1 MSFFFDPDETV
12 FFNDDLAHG
21 TPTLY
26 ATNMSALLVTIISV
40 ALFLYHMEPVGLFTL
55 WEQALAEGNLKTLL
69 ERLVGAS
76 GGAKEEPVLP
86 VVVPFENKY
95 LSQLSALSPVHLDKT
110 TLDNLANNFV
120 MEYTPNGN
128 VIMFYDVVRETFT
141 YYADNSIPYR
151 YLQVLARKYVCTF
164 KCPSLYKHTIEPVGG
179 EASSAPVT
187 PITPVTP
194 LTPLTPLEPIAPATP
209 VTKPSVYAKLKPY
222 NTTVPQKKVE
232 DAVVKKPI
240 TNRYTCS
247 GKINNM
253 GFLKKVPRT
262 LVDKNYS
269 MSFADFKKQQAK
281 LGANPSDSVS

>member
-1 MSFFFDPDETV
+1 MSFFFDPDETA

-95 LSQLSALSPVHLDKT
+95 LAQLSALSPVHLDKT
-110 TLDNLANNFV
+110 ALDNLANNFV

-164 KCPSLYKHTIEPVGG
+164 KCPSLYKHTIEPAGG
-179 EASSAPVT
+179 DSEASSAPVT
-187 PITPVTP
+187 PVTPV
-194 LTPLTPLEPIAPATP
+194 TPLEPIAPATP
-209 VTKPSVYAKLKPY
+209 VAKPSVYAKLKPY

-232 DAVVKKPI
+232 EAVVKKPI
-240 TNRYTCS
+240 SNRYTCS

-281 LGANPSDSVS
+281 LGANPSVYES

>member
-12 FFNDDLAHG
+12 FFNDDLAHD
-21 TPTLY
+21 TPSLY

-40 ALFLYHMEPVGLFTL
+40 ALFLYHMEPVGLVAL

-69 ERLVGAS
+69 ERLVGIR
-76 GGAKEEPVLP
+76 GEAKEESALP
-86 VVVPFENKY
+86 VVAPFENKY
-95 LSQLSALSPVHLDKT
+95 LSQLSALVPVHLDKT

-164 KCPSLYKHTIEPVGG
+164 NCPSLYKHTIEPIGGG
-179 EASSAPVT
+179 ESSSAPVT
-187 PITPVTP
+187 PITPITP
-194 LTPLTPLEPIAPATP
+194 LVPATP
-209 VTKPSVYAKLKPY
+209 VAKPSVYAKLKPY

-232 DAVVKKPI
+232 EAVIKKPV

-281 LGANPSDSVS
+281 LGANPSDSES

>member
-1 MSFFFDPDETV
+1 MSVLFDPDLSGSSD
-12 FFNDDLAHG
+12 FYNDDLAHG
-21 TPTLY
+21 TPSLY
-26 ATNMSALLVTIISV
+26 LTNMSALLVTIITT
-40 ALFLYHMEPVGLFTL
+40 ALFLYHMEPIGLFTL
-55 WEQALAEGNLKTLL
+55 WEQALAEGNLKSLL
-69 ERLVGAS
+69 GRLIGN
-76 GGAKEEPVLP
+76 KEEVVALP
-86 VVVPFENKY
+86 APMLVPFEDKY
-95 LSQLSALSPVHLDKT
+95 LANYKALVPRDLDKT
-110 TLDNLANNFV
+110 TLENLANNFV

-128 VIMFYDVVRETFT
+128 VIMFYDVARETFT

-164 KCPSLYKHTIEPVGG
+164 KCPSLYQHAMEPSGD
-179 EASSAPVT
+179 EPSSAFSPASS
-187 PITPVTP
+187 PVTP
-194 LTPLTPLEPIAPATP
+194 LVPIAPVAP
-209 VTKPSVYAKLKPY
+209 VAKPSVYAKLKSY

-232 DAVVKKPI
+232 VTEKKPV

-281 LGANPSDSVS
+281 LGANPSVSPS